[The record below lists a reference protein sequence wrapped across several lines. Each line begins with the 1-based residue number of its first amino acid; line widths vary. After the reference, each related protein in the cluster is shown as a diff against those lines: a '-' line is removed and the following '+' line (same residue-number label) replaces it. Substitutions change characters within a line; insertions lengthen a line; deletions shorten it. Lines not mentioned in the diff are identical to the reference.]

1 MIQRRLSRWR
11 VVRPLIASGR
21 DTRLRCL
28 EAAVRTELWVAFR
41 PVAFPESALSVG
53 RMTVRAATNIPA
65 SSTITLSGFRVRHTS
80 GEYEDITAANA
91 AVTGQA
97 APSASIALA
106 CSPSILR
113 KVDGSYKGVVIRNG
127 KKVVIK

>member
-1 MIQRRLSRWR
+1 MGNYNPDTNMFRLQTVTSTLL
-11 VVRPLIASGR
+11 PGNSAIA
-21 DTRLRCL
+21 
-28 EAAVRTELWVAFR
+28 F
-41 PVAFPESALSVG
+41 
-53 RMTVRAATNIPA
+53 MTVRAATNIPA